1 MLLRCTQHQNISFVI
16 KYKIIYHKGDILM
29 NRREKRKMKKELNV
43 FSDIVNIIEQY
54 FPSLTAKLKKLSDAR
69 HQSYVEYNMETI
81 AITRLLGL
89 LCGIKS
95 MRETTEKLNTEE
107 TIKNISNLL
116 EIDLEELPHYDT
128 INNVFEKLNI
138 EELREIQK
146 YMVNRLIRSKMFDK
160 YRYKGKY
167 FQIVVDGT
175 GLVTFKE
182 RHCNHCLKKTYNKGQ
197 EDEYSIYY
205 HYVLEAKL
213 VVGDIVISIDT
224 EFVENEN
231 ENVEKQDCELR
242 AFYRMAQRIKEEYP
256 KLPIIISGDALYA
269 VEPVINTCVKNGWQY
284 ILRLKEDRLKLL
296 GEEIKGLE
304 KAETEEKEIR
314 YWNNIKYGEVQF
326 EKEANV
332 LKYYEKKEEKIT
344 EFMWITSFNITDKN
358 EEELVY
364 YGRQRWKIENEGFNM
379 QKNGTFDIE
388 HVYSNNYNAMKAHY
402 FFIQFAHTIRQLLEK
417 GLKYVR
423 ELKMSIKEVSAAI
436 TQTLTSIITNLDV
449 HKKTQLRFLE

>member
-1 MLLRCTQHQNISFVI
+1 
-16 KYKIIYHKGDILM
+16 M
-29 NRREKRKMKKELNV
+29 NRKEKREMKKEIEI
-43 FSDIVNIIEQY
+43 FSDVANIIKQY
-54 FPSLTAKLKKLSDAR
+54 FPSLIKKLDELTDVR
-69 HQSYVEYNMETI
+69 HQSYVEYTMSVITV
-81 AITRLLGL
+81 TRLLGL

-95 MRETTEKLNTEE
+95 MRQTTEDFNTEE
-107 TIKNISNLL
+107 TIENISNLI
-116 EIDLEELPHYDT
+116 EVELEEIPHYDT
-128 INNVFEKLNI
+128 INEVFEKI
-138 EELREIQK
+138 DIDEIRRIQK
-146 YMVNRLIRSKMFDK
+146 YMVQRLIRSKMFDK

-167 FQIVVDGT
+167 FQIVIDGT

-182 RHCNHCLKKTYNKGQ
+182 RHCEHCLKKTFNKG
-197 EDEYSIYY
+197 EEKEYSIYY

-242 AFYRMAQRIKEEYP
+242 AFYRMSDRIKKEYP
-256 KLPIIISGDALYA
+256 KIPIIISGDALYA
-269 VEPVINTCVKNGWQY
+269 CEPVIATCVKNGWQY

-304 KAETEEKEIR
+304 KAENEKKEIR

-326 EKEANV
+326 EKQANV
-332 LKYYEKKEEKIT
+332 LKYYEKKKEKET
-344 EFMWITSFNITDKN
+344 EFMWLTSFRVTEKSK
-358 EEELVY
+358 EELVY

-388 HVYSNNYNAMKAHY
+388 HIYSKNYNAMKAHY

-417 GLKYVR
+417 GVKYVK

-436 TQTLTSIITNLDV
+436 TQTLTHKIANLTK
-449 HKKTQLRFLE
+449 HNKMQLRFELKLIIQ